1 MGISLSKTAQSTC
14 RDKRK
19 AHPEAPHSHSVPAA
33 IPLSSQL
40 LYFSCSPARTDILR
54 SQRHAK
60 LCPGH
65 TTHTA
70 QATLFKTHELERSC
84 PTIGGI
90 AQEGCRTLLE
100 TKPTSPEQLPCQTTP
115 HLLLPTTLS
124 THTIWLSKEKQK
136 KEHTQKKQLSSTNA
150 KKPCTHSSPGRGIHR
165 LTLYR

>member
-19 AHPEAPHSHSVPAA
+19 AHPEAPHSHSVPAP

-54 SQRHAK
+54 SQRRSK

-84 PTIGGI
+84 PTISGI
-90 AQEGCRTLLE
+90 AQEGCRTLIE

-136 KEHTQKKQLSSTNA
+136 KEHTQKKQLDRKSVV
-150 KKPCTHSSPGRGIHR
+150 
-165 LTLYR
+165 